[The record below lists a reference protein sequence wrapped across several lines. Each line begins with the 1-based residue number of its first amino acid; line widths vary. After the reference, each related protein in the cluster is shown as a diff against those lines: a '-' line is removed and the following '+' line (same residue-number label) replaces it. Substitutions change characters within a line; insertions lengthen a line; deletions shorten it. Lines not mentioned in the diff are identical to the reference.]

1 MRVYLTSDGSL
12 KVLEFRYRRNHME
25 ITSFKN
31 KLDDLNARVELLRG
45 YL

>member
-1 MRVYLTSDGSL
+1 MADGSL
-12 KVLEFRYRRNHME
+12 KVLEFRYRRNDME

-31 KLDDLNARVELLRG
+31 KLDDLNARAELLRG